1 MAMNKITKGY
11 PNWDVPYNENVEE
24 YNNTIGNVELDTEDK
39 TIKGAINEVKN
50 NLDNIKENEQINA
63 ADISNLKTSVANNAQ
78 SIGDINSQMNDKAN
92 KDTIVNNCNT
102 TEEGFILDARQGKTL
117 YDMLNR
123 IIIKKIYPTFTN
135 GVATI
140 NLTGA
145 TDTTPVIISNNHSS
159 INSVSVAGVIPSTD
173 TVKIRLS
180 DTSINGVI
188 GMTLIAKL

>member
-1 MAMNKITKGY
+1 MNYTIKIKGGQ
-11 PNWDVPYNENVEE
+11 ENDIPQLKPRELGYCTDTGKAFIGTETGNKDFFKVIIDKIGDGFTSE
-24 YNNTIGNVELDTEDK
+24 NTITSQL
-39 TIKGAINEVKN
+39 
-50 NLDNIKENEQINA
+50 NA
-63 ADISNLKTSVANNAQ
+63 KVNKTS
-78 SIGDINSQMNDKAN
+78 II
-92 KDTIVNNCNT
+92 NNCNT
-102 TEEGFILDARQGKTL
+102 TEEGFVLDARQGKTL

-180 DTSINGVI
+180 DTSINGTI